1 VRRLST
7 LTADTRRPTRRCV
20 DESEDITM
28 GALRAATT
36 GGQPDDEQPVRRR
49 LSWSRLGLLLVVVGA
64 VTGGTFV
71 SVSEAVDRPDTATV
85 SWSVPYVDVT
95 LTPTF
100 QFQDPAANPARTV
113 ALAFVVADPE
123 DTCAPSWGTYYSLDE
138 AGSDLELDRR
148 IDQLRSAGGDV
159 MISFG
164 GQANDELA
172 VACTDTRD
180 LTGAYREVVERYDL
194 SVIDLDIEGAA
205 IADQPAAARRAEAL
219 AALQRERAAD
229 GSPLAVWLTLPVA
242 PGGLTADAVDLV
254 RTTLAG
260 GVELTGVNV
269 MTMNYGASRPST
281 QSMMLATEQA
291 LRATTAQVTSLYAE
305 AGTTL
310 SDAEAWSRI
319 GATPMIGQNDVDGE
333 VFTLADAE
341 ELTAFARAQGLGRV
355 SLWSLNRDT
364 GCSASFADVAVH
376 SDTCSGVDQEALAFV
391 DVLGGLAGDG
401 PAVRISDVV
410 RAPERGPVV
419 DDPATSPYPIWR
431 AEGQYPAGY
440 KVVWH
445 GDVYEAR
452 WYSTGVDPSVPA
464 TGGTESPWALLGR
477 VTTKEAA
484 PEPVPTVTD
493 VTEVWDPDMLYQRGA
508 RVLLDGL
515 PYEARW
521 ASRGAA
527 PGTLFPIG
535 PEEAWEPLFTI
546 PGEPAGT

>member
-1 VRRLST
+1 MR
-7 LTADTRRPTRRCV
+7 A
-20 DESEDITM
+20 
-28 GALRAATT
+28 ARAATP
-36 GGQPDDEQPVRRR
+36 GGAMDDEQPVERR
-49 LSWSRLGLLLVVVGA
+49 LSWSRLAILLVVLAA
-64 VTGGTFV
+64 VTGGAFV
-71 SVSEAVDRPDTATV
+71 SVSEAVGRPDTATV

-113 ALAFVVADPE
+113 ALAFVVADPV
-123 DTCAPSWGTYYSLDE
+123 DDCAPSWGTYYSLDQ
-138 AGSDLELDRR
+138 AGTDLELDRR

-159 MISFG
+159 MVSFG

-172 VACTDTRD
+172 VTCTDARD
-180 LTGAYREVVERYDL
+180 LTAAYRDVVERYDL
-194 SVIDLDIEGAA
+194 SAIDLDIEGAA
-205 IADQPAAARRAEAL
+205 IADQQAAARRAEAV
-219 AALQRERAAD
+219 AALQQERAAD

-242 PGGLTADAVDLV
+242 PSGLTADAVELV

-260 GVELTGVNV
+260 GVDLTGVNV
-269 MTMNYGASRPST
+269 MTMNYGASRPRT

-291 LRATTAQVTSLYAE
+291 LRATTAQVKALYE
-305 AGTTL
+305 EQGTRL
-310 SDAEAWSRI
+310 GDAQAWSRV
-319 GATPMIGQNDVDGE
+319 GATPMIGQNDVEGE

-376 SDTCSGVDQEALAFV
+376 SNTCSGVDQEALAFV
-391 DVLGGLAGDG
+391 DVFGALAGDG

-410 RAPERGPVV
+410 RDTERGPVV
-419 DDPATSPYPIWR
+419 DDPATSPYPVWR

-452 WYSTGVDPSVPA
+452 WYSAGIDPSVPA
-464 TGGTESPWALLGR
+464 TAGTESPWALLGT
-477 VTTKEAA
+477 VTTREAA
-484 PEPVPTVTD
+484 PAPVPTVPD
-493 VTEVWDPDMLYQRGA
+493 VTEVWDPAMLYQRGA

-521 ASRGAA
+521 ASRGAV

>member
-1 VRRLST
+1 MWAQRAAPPGAPMADEEPVVRRLSW
-7 LTADTRRPTRRCV
+7 TRLCLLLLLAAV
-20 DESEDITM
+20 AV
-28 GALRAATT
+28 GAAFASATGAVGRATT
-36 GGQPDDEQPVRRR
+36 PT
-49 LSWSRLGLLLVVVGA
+49 S
-64 VTGGTFV
+64 
-71 SVSEAVDRPDTATV
+71 

-113 ALAFVVADPE
+113 ALAFVVADSRE
-123 DTCAPSWGTYYSLDE
+123 TCAPSWGTYYSLE
-138 AGSDLELDRR
+138 QAGTDLELDRR

-159 MISFG
+159 MVSFG

-172 VACTDTRD
+172 VACADID
-180 LTGAYREVVERYDL
+180 ELTAAYRDVVERYDL
-194 SVIDLDIEGAA
+194 SAIDLDIEGTAV
-205 IADQPAAARRAEAL
+205 ADHPAAGRRAEAL
-219 AALQRERAAD
+219 ATVQRERAAD

-242 PGGLTADAVDLV
+242 PSGLTADAVDLV

-269 MTMNYGASRPST
+269 MTMNYGASRPAT

-291 LRATTAQVTSLYAE
+291 LRATAAQVKALYE
-305 AGTTL
+305 ERGTRL
-310 SDAEAWSRI
+310 SDAQAWSRV
-319 GATPMIGQNDVDGE
+319 GATPMIGQNDLEGE
-333 VFTLADAE
+333 VFTVADAD
-341 ELTAFARAQGLGRV
+341 ELTTFAEANGLGRV

-364 GCSASFADVAVH
+364 RCSASFADVAIH
-376 SDTCSGVDQEALAFV
+376 SNTCSGVDQAALAFV
-391 DVLGGLAGDG
+391 DVFAGLGGEG
-401 PAVRISDVV
+401 PAVRISDEV
-410 RAPERGPVV
+410 RDPDRRPVV

-445 GDVYEAR
+445 GDVYQAR
-452 WYSTGVDPSVPA
+452 WYAAGVDPSVPVMDG
-464 TGGTESPWALLGR
+464 TGSPWALLGA

-484 PEPVPTVTD
+484 PSPVPTVTD
-493 VTEVWDPDMLYQRGA
+493 VTETWNPDALYQRGA

-521 ASRGAA
+521 ASRSET

-535 PEEAWEPLFTI
+535 ADEAWEPLFTI
-546 PGEPAGT
+546 PGEPAGS

>member
-1 VRRLST
+1 MR
-7 LTADTRRPTRRCV
+7 
-20 DESEDITM
+20 
-28 GALRAATT
+28 ALRAASP
-36 GGQPDDEQPVRRR
+36 GGTVDDEQPVKRR
-49 LSWSRLGLLLVVVGA
+49 LSWSRLGLLLVIVAA
-64 VTGGTFV
+64 VTGGAFV
-71 SVSEAVDRPDTATV
+71 SVTDAVGRTDIATV

-113 ALAFVVADPE
+113 ALAFVVAAPGDA
-123 DTCAPSWGTYYSLDE
+123 CAPSWGTYYSLAE
-138 AGSDLELDRR
+138 AGTDLELDRR

-172 VACTDTRD
+172 VACTDTRA
-180 LTGAYREVVERYDL
+180 LTGAYRDVVERYDL
-194 SVIDLDIEGAA
+194 SAIDLDVEGAA
-205 IADQPAAARRAEAL
+205 IADQLAAARRAEAL
-219 AALQRERAAD
+219 ATLQRERAAA

-269 MTMNYGASRPST
+269 MTMNYGASRPAT
-281 QSMMLATEQA
+281 QSMMPATEQA
-291 LRATTAQVTSLYAE
+291 LRATTAQVKALYE
-305 AGTTL
+305 EQGTRL
-310 SDAEAWSRI
+310 SDAQAWSRV
-319 GATPMIGQNDVDGE
+319 GATPMIGQNDVEGE

-341 ELTAFARAQGLGRV
+341 ELTAFARDMGLGRV

-364 GCSASFADVAVH
+364 GCSASFADVAVQ
-376 SDTCSGVDQEALAFV
+376 SNSCSGVEQEALAFAEV
-391 DVLGGLAGDG
+391 FGNLDGDG
-401 PAVRISDVV
+401 PAVRVSNVV
-410 RAPERGPVV
+410 REPARRPVV

-445 GDVYEAR
+445 GEVYQAR
-452 WYSTGVDPSVPA
+452 WYSAGMDPSVPA
-464 TGGTESPWALLGR
+464 PTGTESPWALLGA
-477 VTTKEAA
+477 VTRKEVA
-484 PEPVPTVTD
+484 PAPVPTVDD
-493 VTEVWDPDMLYQRGA
+493 VSDVWDPEVLYQRGA

-535 PEEAWEPLFTI
+535 PDEAWEPLFTI